1 MEYIILSQPVIVNKL
16 IITIPRV
23 AKLIEPQEILQC
35 DIKKVSGYG
44 SVPTQTQITDYQR
57 NVNTILNNSNNNMKL
72 DICPS
77 IDNLVIKQNQAQQI
91 CDNIEYQDKIKSEK
105 IRLERNKQYLLKLK
119 QQQEEID
126 KLNSVIN
133 TLDIRRQQRTQNA
146 DITRLLQYQDQKN
159 ISNSIRD
166 LANERLNAQQ
176 ANQLYLDVNINKTL

>member
-1 MEYIILSQPVIVNKL
+1 
-16 IITIPRV
+16 
-23 AKLIEPQEILQC
+23 
-35 DIKKVSGYG
+35 
-44 SVPTQTQITDYQR
+44 
-57 NVNTILNNSNNNMKL
+57 MKL